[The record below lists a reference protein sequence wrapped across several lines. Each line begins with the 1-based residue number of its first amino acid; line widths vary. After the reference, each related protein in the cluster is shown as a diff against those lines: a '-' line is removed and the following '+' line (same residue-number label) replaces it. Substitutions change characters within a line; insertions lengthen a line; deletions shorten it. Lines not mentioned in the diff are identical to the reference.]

1 MVLSS
6 RTYILS
12 ANTRN
17 DFDQWLAFFYH
28 PVYEGILVE
37 SNGWKQSHKKRSYKR
52 ASYKQRYLV
61 LTEYQQI
68 RVYNDEQRHILFEIM
83 NLRDVH
89 SFNIENVV
97 DKKSPTSF
105 LLELNASKSKKT
117 LCFESK
123 SCLRLWCRAL
133 SEKLKLKTAENVGR
147 SSIFGRSSFVKR
159 DTTFYSDDERD
170 DQKLEENPHRI
181 STHLCNALSA
191 EYFTPKMEPKQM
203 TESNEGA
210 APQSTADD
218 DNMTLTEGQVQS
230 DEFQLDVPP
239 KTMSHLDYSLEL
251 VSDVD
256 VGMETNGNYETA
268 SPFGTT
274 GGSNEGLKVKQKMM
288 RKIPSYLD
296 L

>member
-1 MVLSS
+1 M
-6 RTYILS
+6 
-12 ANTRN
+12 
-17 DFDQWLAFFYH
+17 
-28 PVYEGILVE
+28 E

-61 LTEYQQI
+61 LTEHQQI

-105 LLELNASKSKKT
+105 LLELNASKTKKT

-133 SEKLKLKTAENVGR
+133 SEKLKLKTAQNVGR

-159 DTTFYSDDERD
+159 DTTFYSDDELD

-181 STHLCNALSA
+181 STHLCNTLSA
-191 EYFTPKMEPKQM
+191 EYFTPKLEPKEM
-203 TESNEGA
+203 MESNHSNEGA
-210 APQSTADD
+210 TPRSTAD
-218 DNMTLTEGQVQS
+218 NAKMTLIEGQADGQPE
-230 DEFQLDVPP
+230 EFQLDVPP

-256 VGMETNGNYETA
+256 VGMETNGNYETT
-268 SPFGTT
+268 SPFGAT
-274 GGSNEGLKVKQKMM
+274 GGSNEGLKVKHKMM
-288 RKIPSYLD
+288 REIPSYLD